1 MLFSM
6 KPPWFTGPQLSIAGS
21 AVHIEFKAGI
31 HAALEALVWKPSQK
45 DVRRQFESRNRP
57 LELPRSA

>member
-6 KPPWFTGPQLSIAGS
+6 KPPWFAGLQLSIAES
-21 AVHIEFKAGI
+21 AVHIEFNAYI
-31 HAALEALVWKPSQK
+31 RADPEALVWKPSQK

-57 LELPRSA
+57 LESR